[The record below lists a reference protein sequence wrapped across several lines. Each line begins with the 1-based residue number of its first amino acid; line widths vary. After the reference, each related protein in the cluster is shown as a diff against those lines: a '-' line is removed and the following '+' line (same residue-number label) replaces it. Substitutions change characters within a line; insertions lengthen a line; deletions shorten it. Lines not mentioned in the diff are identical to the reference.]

1 MAKTVGAPADAG
13 GSRALRDQ
21 ARKEVRGGVALRGVD
36 GRSKGLLLATSDLRI
51 GWLKE
56 VLVNAGFQT
65 ELREGTLVVDKG
77 VTVRKAGEYDIVVD
91 GPLCDEYFEVRKI
104 LYGQYT
110 VL

>member
-1 MAKTVGAPADAG
+1 M
-13 GSRALRDQ
+13 
-21 ARKEVRGGVALRGVD
+21 
-36 GRSKGLLLATSDLRI
+36 
-51 GWLKE
+51 
-56 VLVNAGFQT
+56 NAGFQT

-77 VTVRKAGEYDIVVD
+77 VTVRKAGEYDLVVD